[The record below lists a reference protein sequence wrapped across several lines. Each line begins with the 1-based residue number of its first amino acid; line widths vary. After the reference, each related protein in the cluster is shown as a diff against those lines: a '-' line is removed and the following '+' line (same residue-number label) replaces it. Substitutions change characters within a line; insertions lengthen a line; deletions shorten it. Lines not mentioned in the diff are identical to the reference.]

1 MLAYHL
7 EWHLRKAWA
16 PLLFMDEDLKL
27 ADDRVTQAT
36 RSAEAAKNA
45 RLRRTKSGDVA
56 RSFRT
61 LLQQLAMQ
69 TRSTMTIAGSGRCR
83 KVTQPTPLQARALEY
98 ARTAPAS

>member
-27 ADDRVTQAT
+27 ADDPITQAT

-45 RLRRTKSGDVA
+45 RLRRTKSGDKA
-56 RSFRT
+56 
-61 LLQQLAMQ
+61 LLSNAA
-69 TRSTMTIAGSGRCR
+69 STAGDAD
-83 KVTQPTPLQARALEY
+83 T
-98 ARTAPAS
+98 